1 MKDKTFLMKLL
12 LFICLWTGVSAWA
25 LAQTKELAPGREG
38 TSVQP
43 LLPIPEKK
51 QVEWQKMETYAFVHF
66 GLNTFNDREWGYGDA
81 DPKTFNP
88 SNLDCEQWVQTFVKS
103 GMKGVILTAKHHD
116 GFCLWPTQY
125 TDYSIKQSPW
135 KNGKGDLVRELAD
148 ACKKYGIKFAVYLSP
163 WDRHQ
168 AFYGTPEY
176 VEYFH
181 KQLAELM
188 TNYGE
193 VFEVWFDGANGGD
206 GWYGGSKDSR
216 SIDRK
221 LYYDYPRIY
230 RLLDKVQPQA
240 IVFSDGGPGCRW
252 VGNENGYAGETNW
265 SFLREG
271 EVYPGYANYRELQ
284 YGHADGN
291 QWVAAEC
298 DVSIRPGWF
307 YHANEDDRVKSVE
320 HLTDLYYRSVGHNA
334 TLLLNFPVDRTGRI
348 HPIDS
353 TRAVMWYQQI
363 RAELNHNLLSGI
375 VPEASNNRSKEYSPA
390 CITDGNY
397 DSYWAT
403 SDGITAASL
412 TFTFTKPTP
421 LNRLLIQEYI
431 PLGQR
436 VKAFRIEVYA
446 NGQWQPV
453 STGEETTTVGYK
465 RILRFP
471 STTADRLRIHFT
483 DARGPLTINNIEA
496 YFSDTVTTPQEST
509 TVTTQTPSIPYQIK
523 GISDRK
529 SRKAYDKNTNTTCF
543 INSHSLTF
551 DFKKNQTVSMLTY
564 LPDQASYPSG
574 LISSYELYT
583 ASKPDQPERII
594 AKGEFSNIKSN
605 PIEQVVR
612 FAPVTTRYL
621 ILKVTRTVDND
632 PQIGLAEWSFQK

>member
-1 MKDKTFLMKLL
+1 MKNRKYLPCLL
-12 LFICLWTGVSAWA
+12 LALYLTGGTI
-25 LAQTKELAPGREG
+25 LA
-38 TSVQP
+38 SVPQKKTDSPVKP

-51 QVEWQKMETYAFVHF
+51 QVDWQKMETYAFVHF

-81 DPKTFNP
+81 DPKTFAP
-88 SNLDCEQWVQTFVKS
+88 THLDCEQWVQTFVQS

-116 GFCLWPTQY
+116 GFCLWPTKY

-135 KNGKGDLVRELAD
+135 KDGKGDLVRELAD

-181 KQLAELM
+181 KQLEELM
-188 TNYGE
+188 TQYGD

-206 GWYGGSKDSR
+206 GWYGGAKDSR

-265 SFLREG
+265 SFLRRG

-307 YHANEDDRVKSVE
+307 YHANEDSRVKSVE
-320 HLTDLYYRSVGHNA
+320 QLTDLYYRSVGHNG

-348 HPIDS
+348 NPIDS
-353 TRAVMWYQQI
+353 TRAVTWHQHIQ
-363 RAELNHNLLSGI
+363 AELNHNLLSGI
-375 VPEASNNRSKEYSPA
+375 VPQATNSRTSQCSPA
-390 CITDGNY
+390 KATDSDY

-403 SDGITAASL
+403 ADGITAATL
-412 TFTFTKPTP
+412 TFDLKQPTA
-421 LNRLLIQEYI
+421 LNRILIQEYI

-436 VKAFRIEVYA
+436 VKAFNIEARIG
-446 NGQWQPV
+446 GQWQSV
-453 STGEETTTVGYK
+453 NVGEETTTVGYK
-465 RILRFP
+465 RILRFATVRP
-471 STTADRLRIHFT
+471 DQVRIHFT
-483 DARGPLTINNIEA
+483 DARGPLTINNVEA
-496 YFSDTVTTPQEST
+496 YFAAPSINNSSSNT
-509 TVTTQTPSIPYQIK
+509 TVTTQTPSVPYQMI
-523 GISDRK
+523 GVADIEAQ
-529 SRKAYDKNTNTTCF
+529 KAADKNPATTCF
-543 INSHSLTF
+543 IKGNKISF
-551 DFKKNQTVSMLTY
+551 DLKKKQTLSRLTY
-564 LPDQASYPSG
+564 LPDQGEYPAG

-583 ASKPDQPERII
+583 GSEPGKAEKLV

-605 PIEQVVR
+605 PIEQEVR
-612 FAPVTTRYL
+612 FVTPAPTRYL
-621 ILKVTRTVDND
+621 LLKVTRMVDND
-632 PQIGLAEWSFQK
+632 SRIGISEWSFHK